1 MIAIGIDIGK
11 GKHAAAVID
20 DAGRQLCRPAFYNN
34 DREGAEKLVA
44 ALAKIAPPTEARI
57 GMEATGNYWLPF
69 HDFLVEAGYAV
80 CVINPIVTSAS
91 ISGDVRG
98 RKSDKGDAVAI
109 ARVLLSGDA
118 APRARPDDE
127 SRRLVALTRHR
138 SFMVAQRADAKRHLQ
153 SLLDAVFPEFHALF
167 DDMFC
172 RFAMELLRAHPTASS
187 LARAHRPTLAKLV
200 RKHCRGKDAD
210 AEAERLVKTAKRSLG
225 FGSEVS
231 DAFGACIASAV
242 ECIGDLDKR
251 VADIEKLIDEAESPR
266 IAHVIAQIKGSGK
279 LLPKVIAAEFGD
291 VGRFERDPKSGRS
304 SGMHKRMLAFAGCEP
319 RIRESGK
326 WRGRVRMSKRGSGAL
341 RTALMQI
348 AFTISQNDDF
358 FKSIYEKHICAHQHH
373 KVALSYVVAELL
385 KVVCSLW
392 KSNRA
397 YTVERPSIQVINTP
411 RNNDQKNENTP
422 LLKP

>member
-1 MIAIGIDIGK
+1 
-11 GKHAAAVID
+11 
-20 DAGRQLCRPAFYNN
+20 
-34 DREGAEKLVA
+34 
-44 ALAKIAPPTEARI
+44 
-57 GMEATGNYWLPF
+57 
-69 HDFLVEAGYAV
+69 
-80 CVINPIVTSAS
+80 
-91 ISGDVRG
+91 
-98 RKSDKGDAVAI
+98 
-109 ARVLLSGDA
+109 
-118 APRARPDDE
+118 
-127 SRRLVALTRHR
+127 
-138 SFMVAQRADAKRHLQ
+138 
-153 SLLDAVFPEFHALF
+153 
-167 DDMFC
+167 
-172 RFAMELLRAHPTASS
+172 MELLRAHPTASS

>member
-57 GMEATGNYWLPF
+57 GMEATGNYWIPF
-69 HDFLVEAGYAV
+69 HDLLVNAGYAV
-80 CVINPIVTSAS
+80 DVINPIVTSAS

-98 RKSDKGDAVAI
+98 RKSDKGDAEAI
-109 ARVLLSGDA
+109 ARVLLSGKA
-118 APRARPDDE
+118 APHARPDDV
-127 SRRLVALTRHR
+127 SRRLMALTRHR

-172 RFAMELLRAHPTASS
+172 RFALELLRAHPTAAS

-200 RKHCRGKDAD
+200 GKCCRGKDAA
-210 AEAERLVKTAKRSLG
+210 AEAERLVKAAKRSLG

-242 ECIGDLDKR
+242 ECIGDLDR
-251 VADIEKLIDEAESPR
+251 RIAGIEKLIDEAESPR
-266 IAHVIAQIKGSGK
+266 IANVIAQIKGSGK
-279 LLPKVIAAEFGD
+279 LLPKVVAAEFGD
-291 VGRFERDPKSGRS
+291 VSRFEKDPKSGRT
-304 SGMHKRMLAFAGCEP
+304 SGMYKRMLAFAGCEP

-348 AFTISQNDDF
+348 AFSISQNDDF
-358 FKSIYEKHICAHQHH
+358 FKCIYEKHISANQHH
-373 KVALSYVVAELL
+373 KVALSYVAAELL

-397 YTVERPSIQVINTP
+397 YTVQRPATQVINMP
-411 RNNDQKNENTP
+411 RSNVLEK
-422 LLKP
+422 